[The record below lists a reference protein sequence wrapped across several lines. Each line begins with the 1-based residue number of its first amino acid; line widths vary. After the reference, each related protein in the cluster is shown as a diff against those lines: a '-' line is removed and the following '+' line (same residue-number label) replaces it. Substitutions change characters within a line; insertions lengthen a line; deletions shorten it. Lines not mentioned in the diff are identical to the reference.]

1 MVEIDR
7 VLDEEQG
14 MAFLYQERWAEG
26 WGYKDVAEGLRE
38 KGFIEI
44 EGGIFTRPGHPEA
57 LKQSSEPC
65 PEVT

>member
-1 MVEIDR
+1 
-7 VLDEEQG
+7 

-65 PEVT
+65 PEVI